1 MTLPADYSPERW
13 LHPLAF
19 QGLIG
24 RVLASS
30 RADYSDLFREDGFA
44 KPVEEL
50 AEVPAIARL
59 LPDSEAEAF
68 QAEAAEDHHYR
79 SKAWLRIACAL
90 AAFWIVI
97 GAVVWMVWL

>member
-30 RADYSDLFREDGFA
+30 RADYRDLFREDGFA
-44 KPVEEL
+44 KPIEEL
-50 AEVPAIARL
+50 AEIPAIARL
-59 LPDSEAEAF
+59 LPDNDAEAF
-68 QAEAAEDHHYR
+68 QSEAAEDR
-79 SKAWLRIACAL
+79 RFRRKVWTVAGCVL
-90 AAFWIVI
+90 AAFWIGVAGI
-97 GAVVWMVWL
+97 VAMALS